1 MFRIARLNLS
11 KKIAIGSTAAAAVVV
26 ASSLSSS
33 PIGVRASL
41 HSTATQLW
49 AATTH
54 TLGAFTSSPLR
65 MASDDSNQW
74 PKGKSEDEWR
84 VQLSPEQF
92 RILRKKGTEMA
103 GTGEYDSHYPQKGV
117 YECAGKSIV
126 DVILAQQEIM
136 TSLSPSST
144 AHASFSHTR
153 RLWFPAV
160 QLFNKVQI
168 RLRPGAVV
176 QKTDSSWGM
185 QRTEILCAQ
194 CGGHLGHLFKGEGFN
209 TPTDERAC
217 VNSVSIKYN
226 PNGEEQK

>member
-1 MFRIARLNLS
+1 MIPRLAQSTTRSLLQTRS
-11 KKIAIGSTAAAAVVV
+11 KTVAFGTAAAAAATAVV
-26 ASSLSSS
+26 AGLALSSAS
-33 PIGVRASL
+33 PHGIRASI
-41 HSTATQLW
+41 HSTAHRLYSTTS
-49 AATTH
+49 AA
-54 TLGAFTSSPLR
+54 LGAFQSSPLR
-65 MASDDSNQW
+65 MAPSSSNEDSQQW

-84 VQLSPEQF
+84 VQLSSEQF

-117 YECAGKSIV
+117 YECAGCSSPLYNYSTKFKSGCG
-126 DVILAQQEIM
+126 
-136 TSLSPSST
+136 
-144 AHASFSHTR
+144 
-153 RLWFPAV
+153 WPA
-160 QLFNKVQI
+160 FFDSI
-168 RLRPGAVV
+168 PGAVV

-226 PNGEEQK
+226 PDAGEVKK